1 MKEKNKTYGYIML
14 LILMLGTALNYYSNL
29 IFTVR
34 TDTLEV
40 FHMNPV
46 QLATISTIGGI
57 PGAVLSVYIG
67 NLLDRRGIR
76 MFVGGSM
83 VLAVGCMA
91 ARVFMTSYMGL
102 MVTTVLIG
110 TFLLP
115 IIIVGPKMLGGLFE
129 PADIP
134 FAMGCY
140 GAAGGMGTTLAFATG
155 PVYGTVQSALMGVA
169 AIGAL
174 TLVMWFVFCR
184 ADAGDKSA
192 GPAPEAPKGAFVK
205 VMKSPNMWKT
215 MICGGCAVGAS
226 LIVNTSL
233 IYGFMERGFDA
244 SLLGTVLNICLI
256 LGGILSGMV
265 LGRIGKFNVPYLFI
279 CVGGGLLFLLGWLVP
294 PGILSYVF
302 YALAGLIASASVGV
316 NFTRIPLLYMTGDFG
331 IEMTGAA
338 SGMLQ
343 TALGIFPFAVQTAAA
358 AAAATPDGGTNYT
371 MKFVFAFGFLAVA
384 GLVGMMIP
392 ELGVKGK
399 LAQEA
404 AKH

>member
-14 LILMLGTALNYYSNL
+14 LILMLGTAILYYSNL

-40 FHMNPV
+40 FHMSPV

-67 NLLDRRGIR
+67 NQLDRRGIR
-76 MFVGGSM
+76 MYVGISM
-83 VLAVGCMA
+83 VLVVVCMA
-91 ARVFMTSYMGL
+91 VRVFMSSYMGL

-129 PADIP
+129 PEDIP

-155 PVYGTVQSALMGVA
+155 PVYGTVRSALTGVA

-174 TLVMWFVFCR
+174 TMVMWFIFCK
-184 ADAGDKSA
+184 AETAGTGA
-192 GPAPEAPKGAFVK
+192 GPAPEIPQGAFVK

-233 IYGFMERGFDA
+233 TYGFMERGFDA

-265 LGRIGKFNVPYLFI
+265 LGKLGTFNLPYLFI
-279 CVGGGLLFLLGWLVP
+279 CVIGGGLFLLGWMVP
-294 PGILSYVF
+294 PGALSYLL

-316 NFTRIPLLYMTGDFG
+316 NFTRIPLLYLTGDFG
-331 IEMTGAA
+331 IELTGAA

-343 TALGIFPFAVQTAAA
+343 TALGIFQFVVPTAVAAVA
-358 AAAATPDGGTNYT
+358 VRADGSTNYT
-371 MKFVFAFGFLAVA
+371 MKFMLAFAFLVIA
-384 GLVGMMIP
+384 GVVGMTIP

-399 LAQEA
+399 LAQA
-404 AKH
+404 AGEK

>member
-1 MKEKNKTYGYIML
+1 MYGYIML
-14 LILMLGTALNYYSNL
+14 LILMLGTALHYYSSL

-34 TDTLEV
+34 IDTLEV

-46 QLATISTIGGI
+46 QLATISTVGGI
-57 PGAVLSVYIG
+57 PGAVFSVYIG

-76 MFVGGSM
+76 MFVGGATA
-83 VLAVGCMA
+83 LAVGCMA

-102 MVTTVLIG
+102 MLTTVLIG
-110 TFLLP
+110 MFLLP

-129 PADIP
+129 PEHIP

-155 PVYGTVQSALMGVA
+155 PVYESVQAALAGVTV
-169 AIGAL
+169 IGAV
-174 TLVMWFVFCR
+174 TLALWLVFCR
-184 ADAGDKSA
+184 ADSVKKEEQPGTQ
-192 GPAPEAPKGAFVK
+192 APKGAFAK
-205 VMKSPNMWKT
+205 VLKSPNMWKT

-233 IYGFMERGFDA
+233 VYGFMERGFDA
-244 SLLGTVLNICLI
+244 GLLGTVLNICLI

-265 LGRIGKFNVPYLFI
+265 LGRIGKFNMPYLFI
-279 CVGGGLLFLLGWLVP
+279 CVCGGFLFLLGWLVT
-294 PGILSYVF
+294 PGVLSYVL

-343 TALGIFPFAVQTAAA
+343 TALGIFQFVVPTAAA
-358 AAAATPDGGTNYT
+358 GIAVTADGGTNYT
-371 MKFVFAFGFLAVA
+371 MKFVLAFALLVAAGFL
-384 GLVGMMIP
+384 GLTIP